1 MKTDDLRAL
10 LARIEQE
17 HPKSSLLTAMVLLE
31 LARAKNRSMAQPD
44 LSEALGK
51 GRDSSAIQK
60 CVKRLV
66 DMQVLTRERAPAG
79 ETGGEFWIV
88 SLPHTR

>member
-1 MKTDDLRAL
+1 MKNDDLRAL
-10 LARIEQE
+10 LVRIERE
-17 HPKSSLLTAMVLLE
+17 HPKSTLLMAMVLLE

-66 DMQVLTRERAPAG
+66 DMEVLTRERVPAR
-79 ETGGEFWIV
+79 EAGGEYWII
-88 SLPHTR
+88 SLPHVR